1 MARGNA
7 ARAARDASDRGYW
20 MKTLLG
26 VFAVGIV
33 LWFQPAVAAPWD
45 FRPVLQQGQDRRSA
59 PRQVPANKGER
70 RQQQRAVPGGDDRQR
85 HRLSDEERR
94 DLRRD
99 LDRANRELYRRKGQ
113 R

>member
-1 MARGNA
+1 M
-7 ARAARDASDRGYW
+7 GYW

-26 VFAVGIV
+26 MIVVGIV
-33 LWFQPAVAAPWD
+33 LWYQPAVAAPWG
-45 FRPVLQQGQDRRSA
+45 FRPHLQQGQERRGAS
-59 PRQVPANKGER
+59 RQAPANKGER
-70 RQQQRAVPGGDDRQR
+70 RQQRAAPAGDDRQR

-113 R
+113 RGQR

>member
-1 MARGNA
+1 
-7 ARAARDASDRGYW
+7 

-26 VFAVGIV
+26 MIVVGMV
-33 LWFQPAVAAPWD
+33 LWLQPAVAAPWS
-45 FRPVLQQGQDRRSA
+45 FRPGVQQGQDRRNA

-70 RQQQRAVPGGDDRQR
+70 PQRAAPGGDDRQR

-113 R
+113 RGQR